1 MTPQH
6 IEVVIN
12 EELYAKLLAE
22 LELEARPPALS
33 LNHSG
38 FASGTNLA
46 KRTVEVR
53 GVYSPATH
61 TVYVSTGNAALQRER
76 IIESTKHLLVTF
88 LHEMRHAHQHVHWG
102 SEKFGLPEDGGHSY
116 WDSRE
121 EVDARAWS
129 EGAAEN
135 YKGLVRISRR
145 PVGGMSGLGRMSQRA
160 ARRMP

>member
-1 MTPQH
+1 MAHH
-6 IEVVIN
+6 IEVVVN
-12 EELYAKLLAE
+12 DKLYEKLVKELDLSE
-22 LELEARPPALS
+22 RPPALS

-38 FASGTNLA
+38 FASGTNVSNG
-46 KRTVEVR
+46 TVEVR
-53 GVYSPATH
+53 GVYDPSTH

-76 IIESTKHLLVTF
+76 IIETTKHLLVTF

-102 SEKFGLPEDGGHSY
+102 SDKFGLPEDGWHSY

-145 PVGGMSGLGRMSQRA
+145 KVGGVSGLGRMSQRA
-160 ARRMP
+160 ARRLP